1 MIVTVVGDVL
11 LDVDLDGRTTKLSP
25 DAPVPVVGVTH
36 RRARA
41 GGAGLVAAMLA
52 GDGDGGG
59 GGGRGD
65 GGVRGYGSGDGGGHR
80 GGLRVELVTALGD
93 DEGAGELRSLLE
105 ERAGIRL
112 VAGPSGAP
120 TPVKTRVR
128 TDGHAVA
135 RLDEG
140 CDPPPAPVVTEQM
153 LSAVA
158 AAEVIVVADYGRG
171 LTAVPALREALARRA
186 AVVPV
191 IWDPHPAGT
200 EPVPGTAVVT
210 PNLSEALALSG
221 ASGRGIAGAARAA
234 SALAGSWG
242 AQTVVVTLGHE
253 GALLHRAGS
262 GPLVVPA
269 PRVETLDPCGAG
281 DRFAATLARS
291 LGERLP
297 LPDAVQRAIDEAA
310 AFLGAGGVAGL
321 RAATDP
327 EERAESA
334 VLVGGGREAVAV
346 AARVRAA
353 GGTVV
358 ATGGCFD
365 LLHAGH
371 ARTLAAARALG
382 DCLIVC
388 LNSDDSVRR
397 LKGAD
402 RPIMSQDDRVA
413 LLSALECVDAVL
425 VFDEDTPEQAIR
437 RLEPEL
443 WVKGGDYVAAA
454 LPETAVLAEWGGQTV
469 TVPYHPGRSTT
480 RLASALAKVG

>member
-25 DAPVPVVGVTH
+25 DAPVPVVGVTE

-41 GGAGLVAAMLA
+41 GGAGLVAALLA
-52 GDGDGGG
+52 GDG
-59 GGGRGD
+59 
-65 GGVRGYGSGDGGGHR
+65 
-80 GGLRVELVTALGD
+80 GGLGVELVTVLGS
-93 DEGAGELRSLLE
+93 DEPAGELRSLLAD
-105 ERAGIRL
+105 RAGIRL
-112 VAGPSGAP
+112 VAGASGAP

-140 CDPPPAPVVTEQM
+140 CAPPPAPAATEEM
-153 LSAVA
+153 LAAVA
-158 AAEVIVVADYGRG
+158 SAEVIVVADYGRG
-171 LTAVPALREALARRA
+171 LTSVPELRA
-186 AVVPV
+186 ALEQRAAAVPV
-191 IWDPHPAGT
+191 IWDPHPAGAP
-200 EPVPGTAVVT
+200 PVPGTAVVT
-210 PNLSEALALSG
+210 PNLAEALALSG
-221 ASGRGIAGAARAA
+221 VPGQGVAAAARAA
-234 SALAGSWG
+234 TALAGQWA

-253 GALLHRAGS
+253 GALLDRAGS

-291 LGERLP
+291 LGEGLD
-297 LPDAVQRAIDEAA
+297 LSEAVQHAIEEAA
-310 AFLGAGGVAGL
+310 AFLAAGGVAAL
-321 RAATDP
+321 RAGADDAA
-327 EERAESA
+327 ERPAPA

-388 LNSDDSVRR
+388 LNSDESVRR

-425 VFDEDTPEQAIR
+425 VFDEDTPEAAIR

-443 WVKGGDYVAAA
+443 WVKGGDYVASA
-454 LPETAVLAEWGGQTV
+454 LPETRVLAEWGGQTV